1 MTRTHFY
8 FQHIC
13 KSYEIVTADGSV
25 ITCSESENSDLFYA
39 VPWSYGTLGFLVAA
53 EIQIVPCKRFIKLD
67 YYPSH
72 SLEETVQVYQSIE
85 YMTFDK
91 RNIAS

>member
-72 SLEETVQVYQSIE
+72 SLEETVQVYQSISSK
-85 YMTFDK
+85 YVF
-91 RNIAS
+91 